1 MYRMEIPTL
10 PPAGTVD
17 PVVDAY
23 LPGIDLSLIDE
34 NLKLTP
40 AQRIAK
46 AERFVR
52 SLDSVRGLAQPAPEN
67 HIE

>member
-1 MYRMEIPTL
+1 MYRTEIPSL
-10 PPAGTVD
+10 PPAETSD

-34 NLKLTP
+34 NLKLKP
-40 AQRIAK
+40 AERIAK

-67 HIE
+67 QME